1 MHIRQK
7 RLVAANR
14 RRSSVWPWILSVS
27 ISPVLATIL
36 LYSVWNQSA
45 TAQESRSGTGILP
58 VAQKSGLEAHPTNKG
73 LINGGTGILP
83 VASGGILPVASGGGQ
98 DAHPT
103 KKGLINSGT
112 GILPVASGGGQD
124 AHPTNSLMDSGTGI
138 LPLSKNSAKS
148 ELKLMTQSIPPVAT
162 IKQGRQ
168 ISLNGRI
175 IPLAWTQQPTNS
187 NSANIRTWIADIGLM
202 QSAGVDLLSTA
213 DSTKQPVQWFSVSLS
228 NAQSLTV
235 RSTGA
240 YRYLDI
246 TDFAKLAG
254 WQISID
260 NNLLKITTQTANVTG
275 IRQAAR
281 ETGDRIVLD
290 LDRAAPWQVNF
301 VDTPSPSPTD
311 DPTKPAIPLQV
322 SPVTPNLETPDDP
335 TKPAFSQPLAPV
347 QAIASQEW
355 SIAID
360 AKVDRTLGDR
370 IFATS
375 QQLRSLKIEPAG
387 NQTRVKVQIPLG
399 WRPQVFS
406 LGNPHRLVIDIRPDS
421 LVEKDIA
428 WAAGVRWRQQYQ
440 NLGTARFPVYSLE
453 VNPRQSGIKI
463 RPLLSNPPTEK
474 GSAPL
479 LQTAELSGTAA
490 AINAGFFNRIN
501 RLALG
506 AIRRDTKWL
515 SGPILNRGA
524 IAWNDR
530 GEFAIDRLT
539 LQETLITSANQ
550 RLSISQLNSAYV
562 ESGIGRYNP
571 DWGGTYTPFSD
582 DEIVVTVAGD
592 RVVSQ
597 SPGGATG
604 KTNFPIPGNGYIL
617 ALRSDLSPASQLLAG
632 NLLRLETNTIP
643 ANFNRF
649 PYILGGGPV
658 LVQNSRVAVDAKAEG
673 FSDAYVRQTAI
684 RSAIGRTA
692 AGNLLIVAVHNR
704 AGGAGPNFA
713 ELAQILQQMGAVEA
727 LNLDG
732 GSSTSLYLG
741 GSLLDR
747 PPSTAARVHNAIGI
761 FIQP

>member
-1 MHIRQK
+1 MRQGIH
-7 RLVAANR
+7 
-14 RRSSVWPWILSVS
+14 SLSDYRF
-27 ISPVLATIL
+27 L
-36 LYSVWNQSA
+36 
-45 TAQESRSGTGILP
+45 
-58 VAQKSGLEAHPTNKG
+58 
-73 LINGGTGILP
+73 
-83 VASGGILPVASGGGQ
+83 
-98 DAHPT
+98 
-103 KKGLINSGT
+103 
-112 GILPVASGGGQD
+112 
-124 AHPTNSLMDSGTGI
+124 
-138 LPLSKNSAKS
+138 
-148 ELKLMTQSIPPVAT
+148 TQSIPPVAK
-162 IKQGRQ
+162 IRQGRQ
-168 ISLNGRI
+168 VSLNGRI
-175 IPLAWTQQPTNS
+175 LPLAWTQQPTNS
-187 NSANIRTWIADIGLM
+187 TSANFRTWIADVGLM

-213 DSTKQPVQWFSVSLS
+213 DSTKQPIQWFSVSLTA
-228 NAQSLTV
+228 AQSLTA
-235 RSTGA
+235 RSTGQ
-240 YRYLDI
+240 YRYLDV

-254 WQISID
+254 WQMSID

-275 IRQAAR
+275 IRQATR
-281 ETGDRIVLD
+281 DTSDRIVLD
-290 LDRAAPWQVNF
+290 LDRSAPWQINF

-311 DPTKPAIPLQV
+311 DPTKPAIGLQIA
-322 SPVTPNLETPDDP
+322 PAAPNLETPDDP
-335 TKPAFSQPLAPV
+335 TKPARSQPLAPV
-347 QAIASQEW
+347 QTIASQEW

-360 AKVDRTLGDR
+360 AKVAPTLIQRT
-370 IFATS
+370 FATS
-375 QQLRSLKIEPAG
+375 QQLRSLKVEPAG
-387 NQTRVKVQIPLG
+387 NQTKIKVQIPLG

-421 LVEKDIA
+421 LVEKDIL
-428 WAAGVRWRQQYQ
+428 WAPGVRWRQQYQ
-440 NLGTARFPVYSLE
+440 NLGTSRFPVFSLE
-453 VNPRQSGIKI
+453 VNPRQSGVKI
-463 RPLLSNPPTEK
+463 RPLLSNPPTDK

-506 AIRRDTKWL
+506 AIRRENKWL

-539 LQETLITSANQ
+539 LQETLTTSANQ

-571 DWGGTYTPFSD
+571 DWGATYTPFSD

-592 RVVSQ
+592 SLGDSFASRVVSQ
-597 SPGGATG
+597 SPGGAAG
-604 KTNFPIPGNGYIL
+604 KTNFAIPGNGYIL
-617 ALRSDLSPASQLLAG
+617 ALRSDLSPASQLAVG
-632 NLLRLETNTIP
+632 TLLRLETNTIP
-643 ANFNRF
+643 ADFNRF

-658 LVQNSRVAVDAKAEG
+658 LVKNSRVAVDAKAEG

>member
-1 MHIRQK
+1 MHSRQK

-14 RRSSVWPWILSVS
+14 SRSSVWPWMLSVS
-27 ISPVLATIL
+27 IAPILAV
-36 LYSVWNQSA
+36 SVGNLTA
-45 TAQESRSGTGILP
+45 TAQ
-58 VAQKSGLEAHPTNKG
+58 A
-73 LINGGTGILP
+73 
-83 VASGGILPVASGGGQ
+83 
-98 DAHPT
+98 
-103 KKGLINSGT
+103 
-112 GILPVASGGGQD
+112 
-124 AHPTNSLMDSGTGI
+124 
-138 LPLSKNSAKS
+138 AKS
-148 ELKLMTQSIPPVAT
+148 EKTPEEGKAALIHASTARHSFQLPSHSESRLKPTQLLMTQSVPPSSR
-162 IKQGRQ
+162 IRQGRQ
-168 ISLNGRI
+168 VSLNGRI
-175 IPLAWTQQPTNS
+175 LPLTWTQQPANS
-187 NSANIRTWIADIGLM
+187 TSANFRTWIADVGLM
-202 QSAGVDLLSTA
+202 QSAGVDLLNTA
-213 DSTKQPVQWFSVSLS
+213 DSTKQPVQWFSVSLTA
-228 NAQSLTV
+228 AQSLTT
-235 RSTGA
+235 RSTGP
-240 YRYLDI
+240 YRYLDV

-254 WQISID
+254 WQISAEG
-260 NNLLKITTQTANVTG
+260 NVLKITSQAANVTG

-281 ETGDRIVLD
+281 EWGDRIVLD
-290 LDRAAPWQVNF
+290 LDRPAPWQLNI

-311 DPTKPAIPLQV
+311 DPTKPAIGQQTAP
-322 SPVTPNLETPDDP
+322 PARNLETPDDP
-335 TKPAFSQPLAPV
+335 TKPALSQPLAPI
-347 QAIASQEW
+347 QPIAGQEW

-360 AKVDRTLGDR
+360 AKIDRTLIDR
-370 IFATS
+370 AFATS
-375 QQLRSLKIEPAG
+375 PQVRSFKIEAAG
-387 NQTRVKVQIPLG
+387 NQTKVKVKIPLG

-406 LGNPHRLVIDIRPDS
+406 LGNPNRLVIDIRPDS

-440 NLGTARFPVYSLE
+440 NLGIARFPVYSLE
-453 VNPRQSGIKI
+453 INPRQAGVKI

-506 AIRRDTKWL
+506 AIRRDNKWL

-530 GEFAIDRLT
+530 GEFVINRLT
-539 LQETLITSANQ
+539 LQETVITPLNQ

-571 DWGGTYTPFSD
+571 DWGASYTPFSD
-582 DEIVVTVAGD
+582 NEIVVTVAGD

-597 SPGGATG
+597 SPGGEVA

-617 ALRSDLSPASQLLAG
+617 ALRSNFSPASQLTAG
-632 NLLRLETNTIP
+632 TLLRLETNTIP
-643 ANFNRF
+643 ADFNRF

-658 LVQNSRVAVDAKAEG
+658 LVKNSRVVLDAKAEG

>member
-1 MHIRQK
+1 MI
-7 RLVAANR
+7 
-14 RRSSVWPWILSVS
+14 
-27 ISPVLATIL
+27 VLC
-36 LYSVWNQSA
+36 SVWNQPGR
-45 TAQESRSGTGILP
+45 AQQSKSSTDILPVAFGGILPLAFGGGQDAHPTQQLIDGGTGILPVAHKGGLEAHPTKKSSIDSGTGILP
-58 VAQKSGLEAHPTNKG
+58 VAHKGGLEAHPT
-73 LINGGTGILP
+73 
-83 VASGGILPVASGGGQ
+83 
-98 DAHPT
+98 
-103 KKGLINSGT
+103 KKSSIDSGT
-112 GILPVASGGGQD
+112 GILPV
-124 AHPTNSLMDSGTGI
+124 
-138 LPLSKNSAKS
+138 AKS
-148 ELKLMTQSIPPVAT
+148 ELKLMTQSIPPVAR
-162 IKQGRQ
+162 IRQGRQ
-168 ISLNGRI
+168 VSLNGRI
-175 IPLAWTQQPTNS
+175 LPLAWTQQPTN
-187 NSANIRTWIADIGLM
+187 NTSANFRTWIADVGLM
-202 QSAGVDLLSTA
+202 QSAGVDLLNTA
-213 DSTKQPVQWFSVSLS
+213 DRTKQPVQWFSVSLT
-228 NAQSLTV
+228 NAQSLTT
-235 RSTGA
+235 RTTGS

-260 NNLLKITTQTANVTG
+260 NNILKITSQAANVTG

-290 LDRAAPWQVNF
+290 LDRAAPWQVNI
-301 VDTPSPSPTD
+301 VDTPTPSPTPAPRDTPD
-311 DPTKPAIPLQV
+311 DPTKPAIPLQMG
-322 SPVTPNLETPDDP
+322 SPAPNLETPDDP
-335 TKPAFSQPLAPV
+335 TKPALSQPLAPV
-347 QAIASQEW
+347 QTIASQEW

-360 AKVDRTLGDR
+360 AKVDRTFVDR
-370 IFATS
+370 AFAIS
-375 QQLRSLKIEPAG
+375 QQLRSFKIEPAG
-387 NQTRVKVQIPLG
+387 NQTRIKVQIPLG

-406 LGNPHRLVIDIRPDS
+406 LGNPNRLVIDIRPDS

-474 GSAPL
+474 GTAPL
-479 LQTAELSGTAA
+479 LQTAEVSGTAA

-530 GEFAIDRLT
+530 GEFVINRLT

-550 RLSISQLNSAYV
+550 RLSVSQLNSAYV
-562 ESGIGRYNP
+562 ESGIGRYNS
-571 DWGGTYTPFSD
+571 DWGATYTPFSD
-582 DEIVVTVAGD
+582 DEIVVTVAGE

-597 SPGGATG
+597 SPGGALG

-617 ALRSDLSPASQLLAG
+617 ALRSDLSPASQLAAG
-632 NLLRLETNTIP
+632 TLLRLETNTIP
-643 ANFNRF
+643 ADFNRF

-684 RSAIGRTA
+684 RSAIARTA

-713 ELAQILQQMGAVEA
+713 ELAQILQQMGALEA

>member
-1 MHIRQK
+1 MK
-7 RLVAANR
+7 RNLLYWR
-14 RRSSVWPWILSVS
+14 RILSAS
-27 ISPVLATIL
+27 ILPVLAIAPSL
-36 LYSVWNQSA
+36 LWNLPGRAKEVSSGRSA
-45 TAQESRSGTGILP
+45 GFSSNPL
-58 VAQKSGLEAHPTNKG
+58 QKS
-73 LINGGTGILP
+73 LP
-83 VASGGILPVASGGGQ
+83 SSLFLNREFTEVNLAQSVPPSSRIRQGGQ
-98 DAHPT
+98 
-103 KKGLINSGT
+103 
-112 GILPVASGGGQD
+112 V
-124 AHPTNSLMDSGTGI
+124 
-138 LPLSKNSAKS
+138 
-148 ELKLMTQSIPPVAT
+148 
-162 IKQGRQ
+162 
-168 ISLNGRI
+168 SLNGRLL
-175 IPLAWTQQPTNS
+175 PLTWTQQPANS
-187 NSANIRTWIADIGLM
+187 TSANMRTWIADVGLM
-202 QSAGVDLLSTA
+202 QSAGVDLLNTA

-228 NAQSLTV
+228 DVQSLTA
-235 RSTGA
+235 RATGP
-240 YRYLDI
+240 YRYLDV

-260 NNLLKITTQTANVTG
+260 NNVLKITSIAAIVTG
-275 IRQAAR
+275 IRQA
-281 ETGDRIVLD
+281 EKEWGDRIVLD
-290 LDRAAPWQVNF
+290 LDRPAPWQVNF

-311 DPTKPAIPLQV
+311 DPTKPAIRLP
-322 SPVTPNLETPDDP
+322 SAPAAPNLETPDDP
-335 TKPAFSQPLAPV
+335 TKPALPQPLAPV
-347 QAIASQEW
+347 QQITSQEW
-355 SIAID
+355 SIALD
-360 AKVDRTLGDR
+360 AKVDRTLIQR
-370 IFATS
+370 AFATS
-375 QQLRSLKIEPAG
+375 KQLRSLKVEPAG

-406 LGNPHRLVIDIRPDS
+406 LGNPNRLVIDIRPDS
-421 LVEKDIA
+421 LVEKNIL

-440 NLGTARFPVYSLE
+440 NLGTSRFPVVSLE
-453 VNPRQSGIKI
+453 VNPRQAGVKV

-474 GSAPL
+474 GTAPL
-479 LQTAELSGTAA
+479 LQTAEVSGTAA

-506 AIRRDTKWL
+506 AIRRDNKWL

-530 GEFAIDRLT
+530 GEFVINRLT

-550 RLSISQLNSAYV
+550 RLPVSQLNSAYV

-571 DWGGTYTPFSD
+571 DWGATYTPFSD
-582 DEIVVTVAGD
+582 EEIVVTVAGD

-597 SPGGATG
+597 SPGGGAG
-604 KTNFPIPGNGYIL
+604 KTNFPIPGNGYLL
-617 ALRSDLSPASQLLAG
+617 ALRSDLSPATQLSIG
-632 NLLRLETNTIP
+632 TLLRLETNTIP
-643 ANFNRF
+643 PDFNRF

-658 LVQNSRVAVDAKAEG
+658 LVQNSRVALDAKAEG

-761 FIQP
+761 FIEP